1 MMKGTFKEAAYEL
14 EMKMQRGVNMDEHSD
29 YPLKIGPATTV
40 ESLQSGCNV
49 LLVGTEWGR
58 QRKV

>member
-49 LLVGTEWGR
+49 LLVGTE
-58 QRKV
+58 